1 MGPTGERL
9 SQSDE
14 ALYRAYLKQGDNEA
28 LGCLLERY
36 REGLTLFLFGIVRNA
51 EDAEELMLDA
61 FAEIAAGPTVF
72 SGRSSFKTWLFSVGK
87 HLALK
92 RLRLQPRELPLEE
105 GSATGE
111 GTQPE
116 AELLREERNRQLYA
130 ALDRIAPEYREVLLL
145 EYMEDMAPADIARVT
160 GKRVKQIYNLIDR
173 GKLALRSELERMGFT
188 HEAV

>member
-1 MGPTGERL
+1 MERKGGETAR
-9 SQSDE
+9 SDE

-36 REGLTLFLFGIVRNA
+36 RESLTLFLFGVVRNA

-61 FAEIAAGPTVF
+61 FAELAAGPTVF

-92 RLRLQPRELPLEE
+92 RLRQRRQELPLEE
-105 GSATGE
+105 ASAADGSAR
-111 GTQPE
+111 PE
-116 AELLREERNRQLYA
+116 TRLLEEERNRQLYA

-145 EYMEDMAPADIARVT
+145 QYMEDMAPADIARVT
-160 GKRVKQIYNLIDR
+160 GKRVKQVYNLLDR

-188 HEAV
+188 YEAL